1 MDGYALAGDILKAC
15 GHPVRLQIL
24 EVLLRDGEACVCHL
38 EAHLGQRQAAI
49 SQHLA
54 RLRQAGLV
62 TDRRDGWNV
71 YYAVAEPSLASL
83 LTAARVAAGA
93 VASKSGKRLTFRPA
107 GVRSGKTCPCPHC
120 AQTQPAPVASRARRQ
135 RDGQLE
141 TAPPGQSR
149 S

>member
-1 MDGYALAGDILKAC
+1 MEGYSAVGDLLKAC

-71 YYAVAEPSLASL
+71 YYTAAEPSVVSL
-83 LTAARVAAGA
+83 LAAARTTAAGVANT
-93 VASKSGKRLTFRPA
+93 SGKRLTYRNPSR
-107 GVRSGKTCPCPHC
+107 RSSKACPCPHC
-120 AQTQPAPVASRARRQ
+120 ERAAAAQPVAC
-135 RDGQLE
+135 
-141 TAPPGQSR
+141 
-149 S
+149 

>member
-1 MDGYALAGDILKAC
+1 MEGYIAVGDLLKAC

-71 YYAVAEPSLASL
+71 YYTAAEPSVVSL
-83 LTAARVAAGA
+83 LAAARTTAAGVANT
-93 VASKSGKRLTFRPA
+93 SGKRLTYRNPSR
-107 GVRSGKTCPCPHC
+107 RSIKACPCPHC
-120 AQTQPAPVASRARRQ
+120 ERAAAAQPVAC
-135 RDGQLE
+135 
-141 TAPPGQSR
+141 
-149 S
+149 

>member
-1 MDGYALAGDILKAC
+1 MDGYAAAGDLFKAC

-54 RLRQAGLV
+54 KLRQVGLV

-71 YYAVAEPSLASL
+71 YYSVA
-83 LTAARVAAGA
+83 
-93 VASKSGKRLTFRPA
+93 
-107 GVRSGKTCPCPHC
+107 
-120 AQTQPAPVASRARRQ
+120 
-135 RDGQLE
+135 
-141 TAPPGQSR
+141 
-149 S
+149 

>member
-1 MDGYALAGDILKAC
+1 MDGYVAAGELLKAC

-24 EVLLRDGEACVCHL
+24 EILLRDGEACVCHL

-71 YYAVAEPSLASL
+71 YYTVAEPSVVSL
-83 LTAARVAAGA
+83 LAAARTTATGAAN
-93 VASKSGKRLTFRPA
+93 KSGKKLTY
-107 GVRSGKTCPCPHC
+107 RSPSRRSSKSCPCPHC
-120 AQTQPAPVASRARRQ
+120 ERTTAAQAVAC
-135 RDGQLE
+135 
-141 TAPPGQSR
+141 
-149 S
+149 